1 MDAVI
6 LEMFLH
12 LCEERSTDT
21 FPAML
26 FRNVECNNVSERGIG
41 LGKDK
46 SGQLFS
52 SFRDKAVRSRK
63 IQEVLQRKFAV
74 GNPWR
79 ETHLIKPVEGTEVTG
94 LILPNRYGHRCGQCY
109 HGLCAFPSSNP
120 SLEGSWPFSIRGPA
134 VLDPLSGSLTSL
146 P

>member
-1 MDAVI
+1 
-6 LEMFLH
+6 
-12 LCEERSTDT
+12 
-21 FPAML
+21 ML

-52 SFRDKAVRSRK
+52 SFRDKTVRGRK
-63 IQEVLQRKFAV
+63 IQEILQRKFAV

-120 SLEGSWPFSIRGPA
+120 SLEGSGPFDQGVQRRWTP
-134 VLDPLSGSLTSL
+134 
-146 P
+146 

>member
-1 MDAVI
+1 MDAAI
-6 LEMFLH
+6 LKMFLH
-12 LCEERSTDT
+12 LCEQRSTDT
-21 FPAML
+21 FPPML

-52 SFRDKAVRSRK
+52 SFRDKTVRGRK

-74 GNPWR
+74 GTPRR
-79 ETHLIKPVEGTEVTG
+79 ETHLIKPIEGTEVTG

-109 HGLCAFPSSNP
+109 HGLCAFPPSNP
-120 SLEGSWPFSIRGPA
+120 SLEGSGPFDQGVQRRWTP
-134 VLDPLSGSLTSL
+134 
-146 P
+146 

>member
-1 MDAVI
+1 
-6 LEMFLH
+6 
-12 LCEERSTDT
+12 
-21 FPAML
+21 ML

-46 SGQLFS
+46 SSQFFS
-52 SFRDKAVRSRK
+52 SFRDKTVRGRE

-79 ETHLIKPVEGTEVTG
+79 ETRLIKPVEGTEVTG

-109 HGLCAFPSSNP
+109 HGLCVFPSSNQ
-120 SLEGSWPFSIRGPA
+120 SLERSWPFLSRGPGE
-134 VLDPLSGSLTSL
+134 LDPLTGSLTFS

>member
-1 MDAVI
+1 
-6 LEMFLH
+6 
-12 LCEERSTDT
+12 
-21 FPAML
+21 ML

-74 GNPWR
+74 GNPRR
-79 ETHLIKPVEGTEVTG
+79 ETHLIKPIEGTEVTG

-109 HGLCAFPSSNP
+109 HGLCAFPSSNHP
-120 SLEGSWPFSIRGPA
+120 SKALGPF
-134 VLDPLSGSLTSL
+134 
-146 P
+146 